1 MPNIQNQIP
10 SQQEEPHLEQV
21 EKKWWI
27 FKHSKNNSILL
38 RGSQIVM
45 NVKLMSLNPVQMEKG
60 FYIKISKPKIYEII
74 TRTIY
79 QPRQPIISIILLTHE
94 SKEKKKMIKF

>member
-10 SQQEEPHLEQV
+10 NQQEEPHLEQV

-27 FKHSKNNSILL
+27 FNTQKTTYSILS

-45 NVKLMSLNPVQMEKG
+45 KVIWS
-60 FYIKISKPKIYEII
+60 
-74 TRTIY
+74 
-79 QPRQPIISIILLTHE
+79 
-94 SKEKKKMIKF
+94 